1 MATIVEYTDR
11 KPPQNRY
18 PKKIIS
24 PSRSGPC
31 CFAEMEEIGRPQ
43 EAEQWEFRYKRCR
56 KCGFTIRVILRERL
70 DVVLVARLRETLAHA
85 FERNVLF

>member
-18 PKKIIS
+18 PTKIIS

-31 CFAEMEEIGRPQ
+31 CDSEMEEIGRPQ
-43 EAEQWEFRYKRCR
+43 EVEHWAFRYKRCR
-56 KCGFTIRVILRERL
+56 TCGFTIRVILRARP
-70 DVVLVARLRETLAHA
+70 DVALFASLRETLARA
-85 FERNVLF
+85 FQRNVPC